1 MKRLND
7 ILKSIEDY
15 ISGGFIITGLM
26 ILFVQVLMRY
36 VFNLPTTWQ
45 DESARYFIVWGV
57 LLGSAVALRDG
68 QHITIDIVYQSLS
81 DKWKNI
87 INIISNILILLF
99 LILLIVFSLIL
110 IKNKYITGE
119 VTNIGINIYII
130 YIIFPLSGLLMAYRA
145 ITNLLDYKSQ

>member
-110 IKNKYITGE
+110 IKN
-119 VTNIGINIYII
+119 
-130 YIIFPLSGLLMAYRA
+130 
-145 ITNLLDYKSQ
+145 